1 MFGSMHLGIS
11 RKTALALKAMSVLSS
26 MDDGLSVPG
35 RELAGHIGTTARFL
49 PQVMKPLVAHD
60 YATSSPGPSGGY
72 RLAVDLTDT
81 TLLQV
86 IEAIEGPFDLGKC
99 ISTGGPCPD
108 QASCALH
115 IPWTRAKTA
124 VLTELGSVM
133 LDIMGQ
139 SSESEG

>member
-1 MFGSMHLGIS
+1 MHLGIS
-11 RKTALALKAMSVLSS
+11 RKTELALKAISVLSS
-26 MDDGLSVPG
+26 TAAGQSVPG
-35 RELAGHIGTTARFL
+35 RELAEQIGTTTRFL
-49 PQVMKPLVAHD
+49 PQVMKPLVNHK

-72 RLAVDLTDT
+72 RLAIDLTDT

-133 LDIMGQ
+133 LDVMYQ